1 MYIAHKSP
9 HGKIKMN
16 ILFDLD
22 GTLTDSFE
30 GITKCIAHAMTKLGR
45 LSPPPESLGW
55 CIGPPLKKSFSQL
68 LDSRDDA
75 LVEEALTFYRERF
88 GSVGL
93 FENKIYED
101 IPQVLETLRNTGHT
115 LYVATAKPEVYAK
128 RIIEHFGLKKFF
140 KGVHG
145 SELDGTRTDKTS
157 LIAHV
162 LEMESI
168 TASESVMVG
177 DREHDMI
184 GAKANGITG
193 LGVLWGY
200 GTREELEAS
209 GPYTCIDHPRELI
222 DVTTPHLR
230 SPGMKMGDL
239 DQPVFPDIK
248 FQPGLSKYLHPG
260 WE

>member
-1 MYIAHKSP
+1 
-9 HGKIKMN
+9 MN

-30 GITKCIAHAMTKLGR
+30 GITKCISHAMTCLDR
-45 LSPPPESLGW
+45 PAPQPEALRW
-55 CIGPPLKKSFSQL
+55 CIGPPLKKSFARL

-75 LVEEALTFYRERF
+75 LAEQALALYRERF
-88 GSVGL
+88 SSVGL
-93 FENKIYED
+93 FENELYED
-101 IPQVLETLRNTGHT
+101 IPQVLETLKSAGHD
-115 LYVATAKPEVYAK
+115 LYVATSKPWMYAK
-128 RIIEHFGLKKFF
+128 RIIQYFGLDKFF

-162 LEMESI
+162 LDMESLSANA
-168 TASESVMVG
+168 TVMVG

-184 GAKANGITG
+184 GARANGVPG

-209 GPYTCIDHPRELI
+209 GAYACIERPSELNGI
-222 DVTTPHLR
+222 VNHSQIR
-230 SPGMKMGDL
+230 AGC
-239 DQPVFPDIK
+239 
-248 FQPGLSKYLHPG
+248 
-260 WE
+260 